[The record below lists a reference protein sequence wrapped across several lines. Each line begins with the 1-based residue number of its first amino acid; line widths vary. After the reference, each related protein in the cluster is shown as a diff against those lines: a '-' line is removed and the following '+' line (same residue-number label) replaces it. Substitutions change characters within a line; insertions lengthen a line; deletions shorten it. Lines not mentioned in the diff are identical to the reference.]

1 MLRSTRTAE
10 IRARYEPT
18 PAVYLVTRD
27 TVLLDVTD
35 ADADA
40 YNEDWTRSRVKGAPV
55 TAVRLATWWEA
66 VARDLVLLLLRG
78 EKPQYAQALA
88 PEGKVLAD
96 LHDAARRSVAVGVPS
111 ALMAEAKPPMRE
123 ALRAVALRVPAT
135 VTAPVTVVDA
145 GAAVPATVDGLPPL
159 KLDGSWRGSETESG
173 NRRPITIV
181 FNGGSGTL
189 TYERA
194 LSMSVPV
201 LAVQQQKGAVRFEVR
216 VGSGGMRYYRGRWDG
231 ARITG
236 KLTSDAEGR
245 TEVGVFELDSSR

>member
-1 MLRSTRTAE
+1 M
-10 IRARYEPT
+10 
-18 PAVYLVTRD
+18 
-27 TVLLDVTD
+27 
-35 ADADA
+35 
-40 YNEDWTRSRVKGAPV
+40 
-55 TAVRLATWWEA
+55 
-66 VARDLVLLLLRG
+66 
-78 EKPQYAQALA
+78 ALA

-111 ALMAEAKPPMRE
+111 ALMAEANPPTRE

-135 VTAPVTVVDA
+135 VSAPVAGIVDP
-145 GAAVPATVDGLPPL
+145 AAPATVDGLPPL

-181 FNGGSGTL
+181 FNGGGGTL

-194 LSMSVPV
+194 LSISVPV

-216 VGSGGMRYYRGRWDG
+216 VG
-231 ARITG
+231 TG

-245 TEVGVFELDSSR
+245 AEVGVFELDPSR